1 MDKLINTIPAILAAS
16 GSAEEVAEAACI
28 VSWKHAVG
36 DALSSQA
43 VALKL
48 LDSTLVVAVADRIW
62 QKQLEQMQSHLLYR
76 LNSVLGQ
83 PLVKSIEFRIDAD
96 TCKTAAE
103 VSRESHEGP
112 ARQGSAAIPIE
123 LLSAAAVID
132 DAGLRKAFLGAALS
146 CVQRSEQ
153 R

>member
-36 DALSSQA
+36 EALSSQA
-43 VALKL
+43 VPLKFVA
-48 LDSTLVVAVADRIW
+48 DTLVVAVADRIW

-96 TCKTAAE
+96 TFKSIAR
-103 VSRESHEGP
+103 VGGESGEP
-112 ARQGSAAIPIE
+112 SARQGSAAIPIE
-123 LLSAAAVID
+123 LLSAAAAID

-146 CVQRSEQ
+146 CVRRTEQ
-153 R
+153 S

>member
-1 MDKLINTIPAILAAS
+1 MDRLINTIPAILAAS

-43 VALKL
+43 VPLKFVGG
-48 LDSTLVVAVADRIW
+48 TLVVAVADRIW

-83 PLVKSIEFRIDAD
+83 PLVKSIEFRIDAE
-96 TCKTAAE
+96 TFKS
-103 VSRESHEGP
+103 V
-112 ARQGSAAIPIE
+112 ARAGGETDERSAPQGNAAIPIE
-123 LLSAAAVID
+123 LVSAAAAID

-146 CVQRSEQ
+146 CVQRSE